1 MKMVFC
7 TGLEQMESK
16 NFVIHIFLTISC
28 DIVYV
33 CAYIC
38 VCVCCRV
45 GRYEHD
51 YALYKPHVFL
61 IIVFVLDPL
70 KL

>member
-38 VCVCCRV
+38 VCVLQ
-45 GRYEHD
+45 GG
-51 YALYKPHVFL
+51 
-61 IIVFVLDPL
+61 
-70 KL
+70 

>member
-33 CAYIC
+33 CAYIYMC
-38 VCVCCRV
+38 VCVAGWV
-45 GRYEHD
+45 GMSMIMRYINHT
-51 YALYKPHVFL
+51 F
-61 IIVFVLDPL
+61 F
-70 KL
+70 

>member
-38 VCVCCRV
+38 VCVAGWV
-45 GRYEHD
+45 GMSMIMRYRNHTF
-51 YALYKPHVFL
+51 FL